1 MGLGLGFL
9 VLITSTLSWFGSALW
24 FRFNLFFF
32 LSFEQTKM
40 EFVLLSI
47 CCCDSH
53 SLLHSTRTLLHPTI
67 FCPWI
72 HSVCVCLLVAVWA
85 LPWAQA
91 IPASLLDSCWQW
103 PVTPLESGHGCRL
116 PGWCEGRSFSQMS
129 ARKNAKSSGTLDDQ
143 LSQPVLSFVL
153 SSSWRLTLTT
163 QDSFSEEQTP
173 WFHTCSLGREHLIV

>member
-1 MGLGLGFL
+1 
-9 VLITSTLSWFGSALW
+9 
-24 FRFNLFFF
+24 
-32 LSFEQTKM
+32 M

-85 LPWAQA
+85 LPWAWA

-116 PGWCEGRSFSQMS
+116 LGWCEGRSFSQMS

-163 QDSFSEEQTP
+163 QDPFSEEQTP